1 MAQVMPHDR
10 DDETGQYLPEYP
22 PEEALAAIRE
32 VGGRTATTEV
42 AEHLG
47 STREAA
53 YMILARLEERGEV
66 RSEMVGANRM
76 WEIVEV
82 EEE

>member
-1 MAQVMPHDR
+1 MPHDR
-10 DDETGQYLPEYP
+10 DEDTGRYLPEYQ

-42 AEHLG
+42 ADHLG

-53 YMILARLEERGEV
+53 YMILARLQEQGEV
-66 RSEMVGANRM
+66 RSEMVGGNRM
-76 WEIVEV
+76 WEIVEEG